1 MKQEGKKEQLI
12 NWILAGGFVAAMMLI
27 IGSLFDY
34 YYDLN
39 DDGLMKDILAGVYT
53 GTPEG
58 HNIQMLWPVSA
69 LISVFYRVARPLP
82 WYGLFLCGCH
92 FGCFFLILKR
102 SLKLASCG
110 WEKLLAAVAETLV
123 FTAFFLEHLVYAQ
136 YTVSCTLLA
145 GTAAFL
151 FYTTDIELDNRNFIK
166 SNLPAVCLVILAYLI
181 RSEML
186 LLVLPMICMAGAAKW
201 GNEKKIFNIKC
212 NSIPIRYTPYIFF
225 CSI

>member
-12 NWILAGGFVAAMMLI
+12 NWILAGGFVVTMMLI

-123 FTAFFLEHLVYAQ
+123 
-136 YTVSCTLLA
+136 
-145 GTAAFL
+145 
-151 FYTTDIELDNRNFIK
+151 
-166 SNLPAVCLVILAYLI
+166 
-181 RSEML
+181 
-186 LLVLPMICMAGAAKW
+186 
-201 GNEKKIFNIKC
+201 
-212 NSIPIRYTPYIFF
+212 
-225 CSI
+225 